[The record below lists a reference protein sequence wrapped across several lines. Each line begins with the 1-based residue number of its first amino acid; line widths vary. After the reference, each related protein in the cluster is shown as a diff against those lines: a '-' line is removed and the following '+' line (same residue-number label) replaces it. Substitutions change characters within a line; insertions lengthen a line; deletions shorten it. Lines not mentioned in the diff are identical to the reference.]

1 MSRALG
7 PAPAGR
13 WGNGLGVDRRSF
25 IKLLGSA
32 ALGGT
37 ASAATPSEAASYPSK
52 VNLQGARQ
60 TTSICPYCAVGC
72 GLLVYTDP
80 ESGKIIHIE
89 GDPEHPINQGSL
101 CAKGSALYQ
110 MAVNPKRLTKVLH
123 RAPYSDQWEE
133 KSWDWAL
140 ERIAILVQR
149 TRDNDFE
156 AVNSQGRTVNR
167 TTALAHLG
175 SAALDNEECW
185 LLQAM
190 MRSLGLVYIEH
201 QARI

>member
-1 MSRALG
+1 MGGA
-7 PAPAGR
+7 ANKAAQAE
-13 WGNGLGVDRRSF
+13 
-25 IKLLGSA
+25 A
-32 ALGGT
+32 ALP
-37 ASAATPSEAASYPSK
+37 SPMVDLAA
-52 VNLQGARQ
+52 ARK

-72 GLLVYTDP
+72 GLLVYTDRA
-80 ESGKIIHIE
+80 SGQIIHIE

-101 CAKGSALYQ
+101 CAKGSGLYQ
-110 MAVNPKRLTKVLH
+110 MAVNPARMTKVLH
-123 RAPYSDQWEE
+123 RAPYSDKWEE

-140 ERIAILVQR
+140 ERIAVLVQR
-149 TRDNDFE
+149 TRDNAFE
-156 AVNSQGRTVNR
+156 TLNAQGQVVNR
-167 TTALAHLG
+167 TLAMAHLG